1 MDRLATAAAAGSGD
15 ADASRQPPSGSTT
28 FNPARPTAASAAR
41 EASTTIPSKSTAH
54 SSATSSAASSPFASR
69 EPSPSRTLR
78 ASIAAARNLASG
90 PGSRSRKNSQQDVS
104 PSRPAAKAAAASS
117 APAPLTLHQPNTIA
131 VSPTPTLPPISPD
144 PNIKAPLPQKSP
156 STTLLDSQRDAPRWP
171 ISPRLRSPPPVLN
184 KPNPGLPRKGSD
196 QDLPTINFQRP
207 TPPVT
212 FDASQSDD
220 EGDDGHLQPGM
231 RTPARGS
238 TSTLETVQEV
248 SPLGSPTPEG
258 IDVSLEKLVGE
269 RLVSDTASQL
279 DVAEISIAKATKA
292 RAMMAQNESGSEAG
306 SIKSERRPA
315 MTSAPSGLGLRQP
328 SSSTLAK
335 TGSSGANKTPKPSEG
350 TVKTMTVETETVT
363 SIPQVSVAP
372 AGMQGSNGSLRTKPS
387 SETIRP
393 RKEKR
398 KPSRKQQMVQSGA
411 GESLDP
417 QSASTAYGSRVPPL
431 LHHQSIRSSSARAEV
446 ACTSPIRSMSGQGP
460 PVDDAMTSPRRWSS
474 APVTRSRTLGLP
486 LSQMNSLL
494 TRSSLNPA
502 SSKADNFEAKIAS
515 AVDEAD
521 TSDSDETFV
530 YDSNPPDVRDRPHNP
545 FHSRTPS
552 ATSMASQVD
561 RNGMRS
567 IHGVMDVGYGHPL
580 PPASGSAVAAKKK
593 KFSNTYNPG
602 LAAENLGLLIDED
615 GGSAKGSA
623 SGSGRGATVARHPH
637 HIGLWGRSGN
647 GHTYLFDNDSSPFLG
662 SQRPRVSGAGGSAKN
677 SPAPP
682 SPRFGSV
689 SSARG
694 TGGGRRGPHLTPAV
708 GYDLD
713 DTTTEADN
721 ERTPLIHTTRSPRTR
736 RGNRYHHS
744 LMADQ
749 QQRAATAAYRQHQRR
764 HQPSLLNRM
773 ASCLVLTVMLL
784 LVVSGAIGFMFA
796 TSQPLTGMELIKI
809 SNVIA
814 SEQELMF
821 DMMVKAQNPNVVLVV
836 VDSSDLEIFAKS
848 PYAGAD
854 SWRQESGP
862 PRDAAL
868 RGFRSFASRR
878 ASRTIISDDENGNQA
893 VARAGPPG
901 DPADDPP
908 PPPDDMG
915 PLWRLGTVRELDQPL
930 QFEGSFFNKGA
941 STTTGGLRLEKPGNS
956 TEPDGTK
963 RWARVIGDEF
973 DLVVKGVLKYSLP
986 LSQRVRTIA
995 ISGKTRVK
1003 PNSASD
1009 PGAIAPGTPESLT
1022 SSATA

>member
-1 MDRLATAAAAGSGD
+1 MDRLATAAAGSGD

-41 EASTTIPSKSTAH
+41 EASTTIPSKSMVH

-69 EPSPSRTLR
+69 EPSPSRPLR
-78 ASIAAARNLASG
+78 ASIAATRNFSSG
-90 PGSRSRKNSQQDVS
+90 PGSRSRKNSSQDLS
-104 PSRPAAKAAAASS
+104 PSRPAAKTAATS
-117 APAPLTLHQPNTIA
+117 PIPPPLTLHQPGTIA
-131 VSPTPTLPPISPD
+131 VSSTPTLPPSTD
-144 PNIKAPLPQKSP
+144 PSIKTPLPQKLA

-196 QDLPTINFQRP
+196 QDLPSINFQRP

-212 FDASQSDD
+212 FDSGVSDN
-220 EGDDGHLQPGM
+220 EADDSNLQPGM

-258 IDVSLEKLVGE
+258 IDAALEKLAGE
-269 RLVSDTASQL
+269 RLISDLASQP
-279 DVAEISIAKATKA
+279 DVAEISITKAMKA
-292 RAMMAQNESGSEAG
+292 RAIMAQNESGSEAG
-306 SIKSERRPA
+306 SIKAERRPA

-335 TGSSGANKTPKPSEG
+335 TGPSGANKTPKPSEG
-350 TVKTMTVETETVT
+350 TVKTMTVETETVA

-411 GESLDP
+411 
-417 QSASTAYGSRVPPL
+417 
-431 LHHQSIRSSSARAEV
+431 
-446 ACTSPIRSMSGQGP
+446 
-460 PVDDAMTSPRRWSS
+460 
-474 APVTRSRTLGLP
+474 
-486 LSQMNSLL
+486 
-494 TRSSLNPA
+494 A

-530 YDSNPPDVRDRPHNP
+530 YDSNPPDARDRPHNR

-580 PPASGSAVAAKKK
+580 PPAPGSGVVAKKK

-615 GGSAKGSA
+615 GGSARGSA
-623 SGSGRGATVARHPH
+623 SGSGRGAMVARHPH
-637 HIGLWGRSGN
+637 HIGLWGRPGN

-662 SQRPRVSGAGGSAKN
+662 PQRPRISTAGGSARN

-682 SPRFGSV
+682 SPRFGGSV

-694 TGGGRRGPHLTPAV
+694 AGGGKRGPHLTPAV

-721 ERTPLIHTTRSPRTR
+721 ERTPLIHTMRSPRTR
-736 RGNRYHHS
+736 RGGSRYNHS
-744 LMADQ
+744 LIADH
-749 QQRAATAAYRQHQRR
+749 QQRAAVAAYRQHQRR

-796 TSQPLTGMELIKI
+796 TSQPLTGMELVKI
-809 SNVIA
+809 TNVIA

-821 DMMVKAQNPNVVLVV
+821 DMSVKAQNPNVVLVV

-848 PYAGAD
+848 PYTGTD
-854 SWRQESGP
+854 SWRPNTRSRGALPRGLLSFIARRAGRMTASDDGTGHHVSPAARTGP
-862 PRDAAL
+862 P
-868 RGFRSFASRR
+868 
-878 ASRTIISDDENGNQA
+878 
-893 VARAGPPG
+893 
-901 DPADDPP
+901 DDPDDD

-956 TEPDGTK
+956 TEPGGTQ
-963 RWARVIGDEF
+963 RWARVIEDEF

-1009 PGAIAPGTPESLT
+1009 PGAVAPGTPKSLAIPAKT
-1022 SSATA
+1022 

>member
-1 MDRLATAAAAGSGD
+1 MDRLATAAAGSGD
-15 ADASRQPPSGSTT
+15 ADASRQPPSGSTA

-41 EASTTIPSKSTAH
+41 EASTTIPSKSMVH

-69 EPSPSRTLR
+69 EPSPSRPLR
-78 ASIAAARNLASG
+78 ASIAATRNFSSG
-90 PGSRSRKNSQQDVS
+90 PGSRSRKNSSQDLS
-104 PSRPAAKAAAASS
+104 PSRPAAKTAATS
-117 APAPLTLHQPNTIA
+117 PIPPPLTLHQPGTIA
-131 VSPTPTLPPISPD
+131 VSSTPTLPPSID
-144 PNIKAPLPQKSP
+144 PSIKTPLPQKSA
-156 STTLLDSQRDAPRWP
+156 STALLDSQRDAPRWP

-196 QDLPTINFQRP
+196 QDLPSINFQRP
-207 TPPVT
+207 TPPVA
-212 FDASQSDD
+212 FDSGVSDN
-220 EGDDGHLQPGM
+220 EADDSNLQPGM

-258 IDVSLEKLVGE
+258 IDAALEKLAGE
-269 RLVSDTASQL
+269 RLVSDLASQP
-279 DVAEISIAKATKA
+279 DVAEISITKAMKA
-292 RAMMAQNESGSEAG
+292 RAIMAQNESGSEAG
-306 SIKSERRPA
+306 SIKAERRPA

-335 TGSSGANKTPKPSEG
+335 TGPSGANKTPKPSEG
-350 TVKTMTVETETVT
+350 TVKTMTVETETVA

-411 GESLDP
+411 
-417 QSASTAYGSRVPPL
+417 
-431 LHHQSIRSSSARAEV
+431 
-446 ACTSPIRSMSGQGP
+446 
-460 PVDDAMTSPRRWSS
+460 
-474 APVTRSRTLGLP
+474 
-486 LSQMNSLL
+486 
-494 TRSSLNPA
+494 A

-530 YDSNPPDVRDRPHNP
+530 YDSNPPDARDRPHNR

-580 PPASGSAVAAKKK
+580 PPAPGSAVAAKKK

-615 GGSAKGSA
+615 GGSARGSA
-623 SGSGRGATVARHPH
+623 SGSGRGAMVARHPH
-637 HIGLWGRSGN
+637 HIGLWGRPGN

-662 SQRPRVSGAGGSAKN
+662 PQRPRISTAGGSARD

-682 SPRFGSV
+682 SPRFGGSV

-694 TGGGRRGPHLTPAV
+694 AGGGKRGPHLTPAV

-721 ERTPLIHTTRSPRTR
+721 ERTPLIHTMRSPRTR
-736 RGNRYHHS
+736 RGGSRYNHS
-744 LMADQ
+744 LIADH
-749 QQRAATAAYRQHQRR
+749 QQRAAVAAYRQHQRR

-796 TSQPLTGMELIKI
+796 TSQPLTGMELVKI
-809 SNVIA
+809 TNVIA

-821 DMMVKAQNPNVVLVV
+821 DMSVKAQNPNVVLVV

-848 PYAGAD
+848 PYTGTD
-854 SWRQESGP
+854 SWRPNTRSRGALPRGP
-862 PRDAAL
+862 L
-868 RGFRSFASRR
+868 SFIARR
-878 ASRTIISDDENGNQA
+878 AGRITASDDETGHHVSPA
-893 VARAGPPG
+893 ARTGPP
-901 DPADDPP
+901 DDPDDD

-956 TEPDGTK
+956 TEPGGTQ
-963 RWARVIGDEF
+963 RWARVIEDEF

-1009 PGAIAPGTPESLT
+1009 PGAVAPGTPESLAIPAKT
-1022 SSATA
+1022 

>member
-1 MDRLATAAAAGSGD
+1 MDRLATAAAGSGD
-15 ADASRQPPSGSTT
+15 ADASRQPPSGSTA

-41 EASTTIPSKSTAH
+41 EASTTIPSKSMVH

-69 EPSPSRTLR
+69 EPSPSRPLR
-78 ASIAAARNLASG
+78 ASIAATRNFSSG
-90 PGSRSRKNSQQDVS
+90 PGSRSRKNSSQDLS
-104 PSRPAAKAAAASS
+104 PSRPAAKTAATS
-117 APAPLTLHQPNTIA
+117 PIPPPLTLHQPGTIA
-131 VSPTPTLPPISPD
+131 VSSTPTLPPSID
-144 PNIKAPLPQKSP
+144 PSIKTPLPQKSA
-156 STTLLDSQRDAPRWP
+156 STALLDSQRDAPRWP

-196 QDLPTINFQRP
+196 QDLPSINFQRP
-207 TPPVT
+207 TPPVA
-212 FDASQSDD
+212 FDSGVSDN
-220 EGDDGHLQPGM
+220 EVDDSNLQPGM

-258 IDVSLEKLVGE
+258 IDAALEKLAGE
-269 RLVSDTASQL
+269 RLVSDLASQP
-279 DVAEISIAKATKA
+279 DVAEISITKAMKA
-292 RAMMAQNESGSEAG
+292 RAIMAQNESGSEAG
-306 SIKSERRPA
+306 SIKAERRPA

-335 TGSSGANKTPKPSEG
+335 TGPSGANKTPKPSEG
-350 TVKTMTVETETVT
+350 TVKTMTVETETVA

-411 GESLDP
+411 
-417 QSASTAYGSRVPPL
+417 
-431 LHHQSIRSSSARAEV
+431 
-446 ACTSPIRSMSGQGP
+446 
-460 PVDDAMTSPRRWSS
+460 
-474 APVTRSRTLGLP
+474 
-486 LSQMNSLL
+486 
-494 TRSSLNPA
+494 A

-530 YDSNPPDVRDRPHNP
+530 YDSNPPDARDRPHNR

-580 PPASGSAVAAKKK
+580 PPAPGSAVAAKKK

-615 GGSAKGSA
+615 GGSARGSA
-623 SGSGRGATVARHPH
+623 SGSGRGAMVARHPH
-637 HIGLWGRSGN
+637 HIGLWGRPGN

-662 SQRPRVSGAGGSAKN
+662 PQRPRISTAGGSARD

-682 SPRFGSV
+682 SPRFGGSV

-694 TGGGRRGPHLTPAV
+694 AGGGKRGPHLTPAV

-721 ERTPLIHTTRSPRTR
+721 ERTPLIHTMRSPRTR
-736 RGNRYHHS
+736 RGGSRYNHS
-744 LMADQ
+744 LIADH
-749 QQRAATAAYRQHQRR
+749 QQRAAVAAYRQHQRR

-796 TSQPLTGMELIKI
+796 TSQPLTGMELVKI
-809 SNVIA
+809 TNVIA

-821 DMMVKAQNPNVVLVV
+821 DMSVKAQNPNVVLVV

-848 PYAGAD
+848 PYTGTD
-854 SWRQESGP
+854 SWRPNTRSRGALPRGP
-862 PRDAAL
+862 L
-868 RGFRSFASRR
+868 SFIARR
-878 ASRTIISDDENGNQA
+878 AGRITASDDETGHHVSPA
-893 VARAGPPG
+893 ARTGPP
-901 DPADDPP
+901 DDPDDD

-956 TEPDGTK
+956 TEPGGTQ
-963 RWARVIGDEF
+963 RWARVIEDEF

-1009 PGAIAPGTPESLT
+1009 PGAVAPGTPESLAIPAKT
-1022 SSATA
+1022 

>member
-78 ASIAAARNLASG
+78 ASIAAARNLASA
-90 PGSRSRKNSQQDVS
+90 PGSRSRKNSQQDLS
-104 PSRPAAKAAAASS
+104 PSRPAAKTAATSPAL
-117 APAPLTLHQPNTIA
+117 APSTLHQPKAIG
-131 VSPTPTLPPISPD
+131 VSSTPALPPISPD
-144 PNIKAPLPQKSP
+144 PNIKAPLPQKSA

-184 KPNPGLPRKGSD
+184 KPNQGLPRKGSD

-212 FDASQSDD
+212 FDPSQSDN
-220 EGDDGHLQPGM
+220 EGDDSHLQPGM

-258 IDVSLEKLVGE
+258 IDAALEKLAGE
-269 RLVSDTASQL
+269 RLISDTASQL
-279 DVAEISIAKATKA
+279 DVAEISVAKAMKA
-292 RAMMAQNESGSEAG
+292 RATMAQNESGSEAG
-306 SIKSERRPA
+306 SIKAERRPA

-393 RKEKR
+393 RKEKK

-411 GESLDP
+411 
-417 QSASTAYGSRVPPL
+417 
-431 LHHQSIRSSSARAEV
+431 
-446 ACTSPIRSMSGQGP
+446 
-460 PVDDAMTSPRRWSS
+460 
-474 APVTRSRTLGLP
+474 
-486 LSQMNSLL
+486 
-494 TRSSLNPA
+494 A

-530 YDSNPPDVRDRPHNP
+530 YDSNPPDVRDRPHNR

-567 IHGVMDVGYGHPL
+567 IHGVMDVGYGHAL
-580 PPASGSAVAAKKK
+580 PPAPGSAIAAKKK

-615 GGSAKGSA
+615 GGSARGSG
-623 SGSGRGATVARHPH
+623 SGSGRGATAARHPH

-662 SQRPRVSGAGGSAKN
+662 SQRPRISGAGGSARN

-682 SPRFGSV
+682 SPRFGGSV

-694 TGGGRRGPHLTPAV
+694 TGGGKRGSHLTPAV

-721 ERTPLIHTTRSPRTR
+721 ERTPLIHTARSARTR

-744 LMADQ
+744 LMADH
-749 QQRAATAAYRQHQRR
+749 QQRAAVAAYRQHQRR

-821 DMMVKAQNPNVVLVV
+821 DMMVKAQNPNVVLVI

-848 PYAGAD
+848 PYAGSD
-854 SWRQESGP
+854 SWRQKSG
-862 PRDAAL
+862 PRDAAP
-868 RGFRSFASRR
+868 RGSRSFVARR
-878 ASRTIISDDENGNQA
+878 SSRTMISGDGNGNQA

-901 DPADDPP
+901 DPDDDDPP

-941 STTTGGLRLEKPGNS
+941 STTTGSLRLEKPGNS

-963 RWARVIGDEF
+963 RWARVIEDEF

-1009 PGAIAPGTPESLT
+1009 PGAVAPGTPESLAT
-1022 SSATA
+1022 SATA

>member
-1 MDRLATAAAAGSGD
+1 MV
-15 ADASRQPPSGSTT
+15 
-28 FNPARPTAASAAR
+28 
-41 EASTTIPSKSTAH
+41 H

-69 EPSPSRTLR
+69 EPSPSRPLR
-78 ASIAAARNLASG
+78 ASIAATRNFSSG
-90 PGSRSRKNSQQDVS
+90 PGSRSRKNSSQDLS
-104 PSRPAAKAAAASS
+104 PSRPAAKTAATS
-117 APAPLTLHQPNTIA
+117 PIPPPLTLHQPGTIA
-131 VSPTPTLPPISPD
+131 VSSTPTLPPSID
-144 PNIKAPLPQKSP
+144 PSIKTPLPQKSA
-156 STTLLDSQRDAPRWP
+156 STALLDSQRDAPRWP

-196 QDLPTINFQRP
+196 QDLPSINFQRP
-207 TPPVT
+207 TPPVA
-212 FDASQSDD
+212 FDSGVSDN
-220 EGDDGHLQPGM
+220 EADDSNLQPGM

-258 IDVSLEKLVGE
+258 IDAALEKLAGE
-269 RLVSDTASQL
+269 RLVSDLASQP
-279 DVAEISIAKATKA
+279 DVAEISITKAMKA
-292 RAMMAQNESGSEAG
+292 RAIMAQNESGSEAG
-306 SIKSERRPA
+306 SIKAERRPA

-335 TGSSGANKTPKPSEG
+335 TGPSGANKTPKPSEG
-350 TVKTMTVETETVT
+350 TVKTMTVETETVA

-411 GESLDP
+411 GETLDP
-417 QSASTAYGSRVPPL
+417 QSASTAYSSRVPPL

-460 PVDDAMTSPRRWSS
+460 PIDDAMTSPRRWSS
-474 APVTRSRTLGLP
+474 APTTRNRTLGLP

-494 TRSSLNPA
+494 TRSSLNTA

-530 YDSNPPDVRDRPHNP
+530 YDSNPPDARDRPHNR

-580 PPASGSAVAAKKK
+580 PPAPGSAVAAKKK

-615 GGSAKGSA
+615 GGSARGSA
-623 SGSGRGATVARHPH
+623 SGSGRGAMVARHPH
-637 HIGLWGRSGN
+637 HIGLWGRPGN

-662 SQRPRVSGAGGSAKN
+662 PQRPRISTAGGSARD

-682 SPRFGSV
+682 SPRFGGSV

-694 TGGGRRGPHLTPAV
+694 AGGGKRGPHLTPAV

-721 ERTPLIHTTRSPRTR
+721 ERTPLIHTMRSPRTR
-736 RGNRYHHS
+736 RGGSRYNHS
-744 LMADQ
+744 LIADH
-749 QQRAATAAYRQHQRR
+749 QQRAAVAAYRQHQRR

-796 TSQPLTGMELIKI
+796 TSQPLTGMELVKI
-809 SNVIA
+809 TNVIA

-821 DMMVKAQNPNVVLVV
+821 DMSVKAQNPNVVLVV

-848 PYAGAD
+848 PYTGTD
-854 SWRQESGP
+854 SWRPNTRSRGALPRGP
-862 PRDAAL
+862 L
-868 RGFRSFASRR
+868 SFIARR
-878 ASRTIISDDENGNQA
+878 AGRITASDDETGHHVSPA
-893 VARAGPPG
+893 ARTGSP
-901 DPADDPP
+901 DDPDDD

-956 TEPDGTK
+956 TEPGGTQ
-963 RWARVIGDEF
+963 RWARVIEDEF

-1009 PGAIAPGTPESLT
+1009 PGAVAPGTPESLAIPAKT
-1022 SSATA
+1022 

>member
-1 MDRLATAAAAGSGD
+1 MDRLATAAAGSGD
-15 ADASRQPPSGSTT
+15 ADASRQPPSGSTA

-41 EASTTIPSKSTAH
+41 EASTTIPSKSMVH

-69 EPSPSRTLR
+69 EPSPSRPLR
-78 ASIAAARNLASG
+78 ASIAATRNFSSG
-90 PGSRSRKNSQQDVS
+90 PGSRSRKNSSQDLS
-104 PSRPAAKAAAASS
+104 PSRPAAKTAATS
-117 APAPLTLHQPNTIA
+117 PIPPPLTLHQPGTIA
-131 VSPTPTLPPISPD
+131 VSSTPTLPPSID
-144 PNIKAPLPQKSP
+144 PSIKTPLPQKSA
-156 STTLLDSQRDAPRWP
+156 STALLDSQRDAPRWP

-196 QDLPTINFQRP
+196 QDLPSINFQRP
-207 TPPVT
+207 TPPVA
-212 FDASQSDD
+212 FDSGVSDN
-220 EGDDGHLQPGM
+220 EVDDSNLQPGM

-258 IDVSLEKLVGE
+258 IDAALEKLAGE
-269 RLVSDTASQL
+269 RLVSDLASQP
-279 DVAEISIAKATKA
+279 DVAEISITKAMKA
-292 RAMMAQNESGSEAG
+292 RAIMAQNESGSEAG
-306 SIKSERRPA
+306 SIKAERRPA

-335 TGSSGANKTPKPSEG
+335 TGPSGANKTPKPSEG
-350 TVKTMTVETETVT
+350 TVKTMTVETETVA

-411 GESLDP
+411 
-417 QSASTAYGSRVPPL
+417 
-431 LHHQSIRSSSARAEV
+431 
-446 ACTSPIRSMSGQGP
+446 
-460 PVDDAMTSPRRWSS
+460 
-474 APVTRSRTLGLP
+474 
-486 LSQMNSLL
+486 
-494 TRSSLNPA
+494 A

-530 YDSNPPDVRDRPHNP
+530 YDSNPPDARDRPHNR

-580 PPASGSAVAAKKK
+580 PPAPGSAVAAKKK

-615 GGSAKGSA
+615 GGSARGSA
-623 SGSGRGATVARHPH
+623 SGSGRGAMVARHPH
-637 HIGLWGRSGN
+637 HIGLWGRPGN

-662 SQRPRVSGAGGSAKN
+662 PQRPRISTAGGSARD

-682 SPRFGSV
+682 SPRFGGSV

-694 TGGGRRGPHLTPAV
+694 AGGGKRGPHLTPAV

-721 ERTPLIHTTRSPRTR
+721 ERTPLIHTMRSPRTR
-736 RGNRYHHS
+736 RGGSRYNHS
-744 LMADQ
+744 LIADH
-749 QQRAATAAYRQHQRR
+749 QQRAAVAAYRQHQRR

-796 TSQPLTGMELIKI
+796 TSQPLTGMELVKI
-809 SNVIA
+809 TNVIA

-821 DMMVKAQNPNVVLVV
+821 DMSVKAQNPNVVLVV

-848 PYAGAD
+848 PYTGTD
-854 SWRQESGP
+854 SWRPNTRSRGALPRGP
-862 PRDAAL
+862 L
-868 RGFRSFASRR
+868 SFIARR
-878 ASRTIISDDENGNQA
+878 AGRITASDDETGHHVSPA
-893 VARAGPPG
+893 ARTGSP
-901 DPADDPP
+901 DDPDDD

-956 TEPDGTK
+956 TEPGGTQ
-963 RWARVIGDEF
+963 RWARVIEDEF

-1009 PGAIAPGTPESLT
+1009 PGAVAPGTPESLAIPAKT
-1022 SSATA
+1022 

>member
-1 MDRLATAAAAGSGD
+1 MDRLATAAAGSGD

-41 EASTTIPSKSTAH
+41 EASTTIPSKSTVH

-78 ASIAAARNLASG
+78 ASIAAARNFSSG
-90 PGSRSRKNSQQDVS
+90 PGNRSRKNSQQDLS
-104 PSRPAAKAAAASS
+104 PSRPAAKTAANSS
-117 APAPLTLHQPNTIA
+117 VPPPLTLHQPGAIA
-131 VSPTPTLPPISPD
+131 VSSTPTLSPSVD
-144 PNIKAPLPQKSP
+144 PNIKAPLPQKSA
-156 STTLLDSQRDAPRWP
+156 STTLLDSQRDAPRWL

-184 KPNPGLPRKGSD
+184 KPSPGLPRKGSD
-196 QDLPTINFQRP
+196 QDLPSINFQRP
-207 TPPVT
+207 TPPVA
-212 FDASQSDD
+212 FDSGLSDN
-220 EGDDGHLQPGM
+220 ETDDSHLQPGM

-258 IDVSLEKLVGE
+258 IDAALEKLAGE
-269 RLVSDTASQL
+269 RLVSDTASQP
-279 DVAEISIAKATKA
+279 DVAEISITKAMKA
-292 RAMMAQNESGSEAG
+292 RAIMAQNESGSEAG
-306 SIKSERRPA
+306 SIKAERRPA

-335 TGSSGANKTPKPSEG
+335 TGPSGANKTPKPSEG
-350 TVKTMTVETETVT
+350 TVKTMTVETETVA

-411 GESLDP
+411 
-417 QSASTAYGSRVPPL
+417 
-431 LHHQSIRSSSARAEV
+431 
-446 ACTSPIRSMSGQGP
+446 
-460 PVDDAMTSPRRWSS
+460 
-474 APVTRSRTLGLP
+474 
-486 LSQMNSLL
+486 
-494 TRSSLNPA
+494 A

-530 YDSNPPDVRDRPHNP
+530 YDSNPPDARDRPHNR

-561 RNGMRS
+561 RSGMRS
-567 IHGVMDVGYGHPL
+567 IHGVMDVGYGHPP
-580 PPASGSAVAAKKK
+580 PPAPGSAVAAKKK

-615 GGSAKGSA
+615 GGSGRGSA

-637 HIGLWGRSGN
+637 HIGLWGRPGN

-662 SQRPRVSGAGGSAKN
+662 PQRPRIPTAGGSARN
-677 SPAPP
+677 SPVPP
-682 SPRFGSV
+682 SPRFGGSV

-694 TGGGRRGPHLTPAV
+694 TGGGKRGPHLTPAV

-721 ERTPLIHTTRSPRTR
+721 ERTPLVHTMRSPRTR
-736 RGNRYHHS
+736 RGGNRYNHS
-744 LMADQ
+744 LIADH
-749 QQRAATAAYRQHQRR
+749 QQRAAVAAYRQHQRR

-796 TSQPLTGMELIKI
+796 TSQPLTGMELVNI

-821 DMMVKAQNPNVVLVV
+821 DMKVKAQNPNVVLVV

-848 PYAGAD
+848 PYAGSD
-854 SWRQESGP
+854 SWRPNPGP
-862 PRDAAL
+862 RGTVPR
-868 RGFRSFASRR
+868 GSRSFVARR
-878 ASRTIISDDENGNQA
+878 SGRTINSNDENEHQVSSA
-893 VARAGPPG
+893 AARAGPPDG
-901 DPADDPP
+901 PADD

-941 STTTGGLRLEKPGNS
+941 STTTGSLRLEKPGNS
-956 TEPDGTK
+956 TEPGGTK
-963 RWARVIGDEF
+963 RWARVIEDEF

-986 LSQRVRTIA
+986 LSRRVRTIA

-1009 PGAIAPGTPESLT
+1009 PGAVAPGTPESLAI
-1022 SSATA
+1022 SAKT

>member
-411 GESLDP
+411 
-417 QSASTAYGSRVPPL
+417 
-431 LHHQSIRSSSARAEV
+431 
-446 ACTSPIRSMSGQGP
+446 
-460 PVDDAMTSPRRWSS
+460 
-474 APVTRSRTLGLP
+474 
-486 LSQMNSLL
+486 
-494 TRSSLNPA
+494 A

-677 SPAPP
+677 SLAPP

-749 QQRAATAAYRQHQRR
+749 QQRAAAAAYRQHQRR

-878 ASRTIISDDENGNQA
+878 ATRTIISDDENGSQA

-1009 PGAIAPGTPESLT
+1009 PGAIAPGTPESLA